1 MYCNKCGEKNPEE
14 AVYCRNCGAELR
26 QEVKKTEIIE
36 SIPNQNYDQQP
47 PKSENKG
54 NDDWKCCCGCLV
66 LIFVIFAIATL
77 IH

>member
-14 AVYCRNCGAELR
+14 AVYCRKCGAELR

-36 SIPNQNYDQQP
+36 NIPNQNYNQQP
-47 PKSENKG
+47 NTENKG

-77 IH
+77 MH

>member
-36 SIPNQNYDQQP
+36 NIPNQNYNQQP
-47 PKSENKG
+47 NTENKG
-54 NDDWKCCCGCLV
+54 NDDWKCCCGCLI

>member
-14 AVYCRNCGAELR
+14 AVYCRNCGAELK

-36 SIPNQNYDQQP
+36 NIPNQNYNQQ
-47 PKSENKG
+47 SNIENKS
-54 NDDWKCCCGCLV
+54 NDDWKCCCGCLI